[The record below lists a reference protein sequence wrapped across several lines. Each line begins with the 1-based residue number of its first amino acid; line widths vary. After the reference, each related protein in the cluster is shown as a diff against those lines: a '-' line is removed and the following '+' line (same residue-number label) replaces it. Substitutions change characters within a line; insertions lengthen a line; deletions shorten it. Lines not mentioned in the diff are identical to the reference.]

1 MAILAYF
8 SLQFHSLYSI
18 CVMRKLTFYI
28 LSAIILPLSVSAQ
41 IKPAEGA
48 MLHYRI
54 VPFTAPAM
62 TGSEKAYKYELA
74 IGHYNDVDSFTKNI
88 CAATENADNHAL
100 MEAPAWGTEYT
111 WRVVNHNGN
120 KRNSAKS
127 ELHHFSTD
135 MLPNVDTTITRCRV
149 LKQAATYAD
158 AYFFS
163 DGARTLYDMKGNAVW
178 HVPNKADFLN
188 ERLEMRDLKTTPQGT
203 ITFLLVDKA
212 YEINYDGDIL
222 WHGPN
227 KGEVS
232 GDTQEYYHHELTRLK
247 NGHYMTLG
255 NEMVP
260 CKLPTDQNSTFE
272 IGVPPTL
279 GAANQ
284 VKAVPFGTVIEY
296 DEHDK
301 VVWSWKSSRY
311 FKSSDLVNYRK
322 RYGRPDYSAHENSF
336 YLDEQNGLL
345 YVGFRNISRV
355 VKIKYP
361 EGNVLG
367 YIGNTYTPTDADPDP
382 LKGFFC
388 RQHSAR
394 RSQKGYVYLFNN
406 NTCDTGAICKIVMLK
421 EGATP
426 NAATKKK
433 WEYECTVEGLA
444 KQPVSKFQFPTGG
457 NAIEMPDGSLF
468 VSMSSTYTKTFIVG
482 LDKKIRW
489 SVVHEKWNAPEK
501 KWDMIYQYRASII
514 NNRKELEN
522 LIWQQPVNGQ

>member
-1 MAILAYF
+1 
-8 SLQFHSLYSI
+8 
-18 CVMRKLTFYI
+18 MRKLAFYI
-28 LSAIILPLSVSAQ
+28 LSVIFFHQNVSAQ

-48 MLHYRI
+48 LLHYRV
-54 VPFTAPAM
+54 VPISIPAVADAKRYRF
-62 TGSEKAYKYELA
+62 EIAK
-74 IGHYNDVDSFTKNI
+74 GHYNNLDSFRKNI
-88 CAATENADNHAL
+88 CTYTESADNHAIA
-100 MEAPAWGTEYT
+100 EAPAWGAEYT
-111 WRVVNHNGN
+111 WRVTGTGN
-120 KRNSAKS
+120 NDKSAGA

-135 MLPNVDTTITRCRV
+135 LLPNIDTNITRCRI
-149 LKQAATYAD
+149 LKQATTYTD

-178 HVPNKADFLN
+178 HVPNKEEFLN

-212 YEINYDGDIL
+212 YEINYEGDIL
-222 WHGPN
+222 WRGPN
-227 KGEVS
+227 KGDVS

-260 CKLPTDQNSTFE
+260 CKLPNGQNTLFE
-272 IGVPPTL
+272 IGKPANP

-284 VKAVPFGTVIEY
+284 VKPVPFGTVIEY
-296 DEHDK
+296 DEHNN

-311 FKSSDLVNYRK
+311 FKGSDLVNYRK
-322 RYGRPDYSAHENSF
+322 LWGRPDYSAHENSF
-336 YLDEQNGLL
+336 YLDEEQGLL
-345 YVGFRNISRV
+345 YVGFRNISRI

-361 EGNVLG
+361 EGNVMG
-367 YIGNTYTPTDADPDP
+367 YIGNTYTSADPDP
-382 LKGFFC
+382 DPLRGYFC

-394 RSQKGYVYLFNN
+394 RSHKGYVYLFNN

-421 EGATP
+421 ESATP
-426 NAATKKK
+426 TAKPEKK
-433 WEYECTVEGLA
+433 WEYECTIEGLE
-444 KQPVSKFQFPTGG
+444 KKPISKFQFPTGG
-457 NAIEMPDGSLF
+457 NVVEMPDESLF

-489 SVVHEKWNAPEK
+489 SAVHERWNAPEK

-514 NNRKELEN
+514 NNRKELEH
-522 LIWQQPVNGQ
+522 LIMQQPVKGQ